1 MKPDRLLL
9 DTHVWIWLSFGST
22 GRLNPGTRKLLES
35 ASADRPIYVS
45 IISIWEIAMLSTKNR
60 LNLFMPLG
68 AWVERALDHP
78 GIKLIGLDRTS
89 IVIDSC
95 QLPGDLH
102 ADPADR
108 FLIATAREMNLTL
121 VTGDK
126 KILAYGK
133 AGNVLV
139 LAA

>member
-1 MKPDRLLL
+1 MASL
-9 DTHVWIWLSFGST
+9 
-22 GRLNPGTRKLLES
+22 GRESLALMARKF
-35 ASADRPIYVS
+35 
-45 IISIWEIAMLSTKNR
+45 T
-60 LNLFMPLG
+60 
-68 AWVERALDHP
+68 ERALHHP

-89 IVIDSC
+89 IVLDSC

-108 FLIATAREMNLTL
+108 FLIATAREMSLTL

-133 AGNVLV
+133 AGNVQV

>member
-1 MKPDRLLL
+1 M
-9 DTHVWIWLSFGST
+9 
-22 GRLNPGTRKLLES
+22 
-35 ASADRPIYVS
+35 
-45 IISIWEIAMLSTKNR
+45 
-60 LNLFMPLG
+60 
-68 AWVERALDHP
+68 
-78 GIKLIGLDRTS
+78 
-89 IVIDSC
+89 IDSC
-95 QLPGDLH
+95 QLPGDSH

-133 AGNVLV
+133 AGGVQV

>member
-9 DTHVWIWLSFGST
+9 DTHVWLWLSFGST
-22 GRLNPGTRKLLES
+22 GRLKPGTRKLLES
-35 ASADRPIYVS
+35 ASADRPLYVS
-45 IISIWEIAMLSTKNR
+45 IISTWEIAMLSTKNR
-60 LNLFMPLG
+60 LSLFMPLG
-68 AWVERALDHP
+68 AWVDRALDHP

-95 QLPGDLH
+95 QLPGDPH
-102 ADPADR
+102 TDPADR

-121 VTGDK
+121 VTSDK
-126 KILAYGK
+126 KILAYGM
-133 AGNVLV
+133 AGNVQV

>member
-1 MKPDRLLL
+1 
-9 DTHVWIWLSFGST
+9 
-22 GRLNPGTRKLLES
+22 
-35 ASADRPIYVS
+35 
-45 IISIWEIAMLSTKNR
+45 MLSTKNR

-68 AWVERALDHP
+68 AWVARALHHP

-95 QLPGDLH
+95 QLPGDPH
-102 ADPADR
+102 AEPADR

-121 VTGDK
+121 VTHDK

-133 AGNVLV
+133 TGNVQV

>member
-1 MKPDRLLL
+1 MTPDHLLL

-22 GRLNPGTRKLLES
+22 GRLKPSTRKLLDG
-35 ASADRPIYVS
+35 ARADRPLYVS
-45 IISIWEIAMLSTKNR
+45 IVSIWEIAMLSTKNR

-78 GIKLIGLDRTS
+78 GIRLIGLDRTS

-95 QLPGDLH
+95 QLPGDFH

-108 FLIATAREMNLTL
+108 FLIATARDMNLTL
-121 VTGDK
+121 VTSDK
-126 KILAYGK
+126 KILGYGK
-133 AGNVLV
+133 AGYVHV

>member
-1 MKPDRLLL
+1 MKSDRLLL

-22 GRLNPGTRKLLES
+22 GRLKPGTRRLLDA
-35 ASADRPIYVS
+35 ASADRPLYVS
-45 IISIWEIAMLSTKNR
+45 IVSIWEIAMLSAKNR
-60 LNLFMPLG
+60 LNLFMPIS
-68 AWVERALDHP
+68 AWAERALHHP

-95 QLPGDLH
+95 QLPGDIH

-108 FLIATAREMNLTL
+108 FLIATAREMSLTL
-121 VTGDK
+121 VTSDK

-133 AGNVLV
+133 AGNVQV